1 MKIKELGTGFSG
13 TTYLIKNKKKEY
25 ALKIQHIHKA
35 DIENKK
41 SDLWREIYFAKYV
54 SKYPTI
60 FKHLYYYNIIDNCTF
75 VKDDKKI
82 GLKIYG
88 NINEYNELQKSK
100 YCVEFI
106 YNYQINSLD
115 TILFKLDI
123 KQFYSLLLQLL
134 YGIYILQKK
143 KYTHNDLNLYNITYN
158 ITHKK
163 YRDIIVNNKK
173 YRLPLYKY
181 SYIIID
187 FGNARHP
194 NFIDNKIVKKNY
206 LKNYKNIDIY
216 NLVENITFYNLDISK
231 NKIINNDKKW
241 WFDKNKIMN
250 DVLFMLDN
258 VNNVS
263 TILKY
268 FLQKIKTA

>member
-13 TTYLIKNKKKEY
+13 TTYLVKIKKKEY
-25 ALKIQHIHKA
+25 ALKIQHIRKA

-41 SDLWREIYFAKYV
+41 SDLWREIYFSKYV
-54 SKYPTI
+54 SKYPNI

-100 YCVEFI
+100 YCIEFI

-143 KYTHNDLNLYNITYN
+143 KYTHNDFNLYNITYN

-216 NLVENITFYNLDISK
+216 NLVK
-231 NKIINNDKKW
+231 
-241 WFDKNKIMN
+241 
-250 DVLFMLDN
+250 
-258 VNNVS
+258 
-263 TILKY
+263 
-268 FLQKIKTA
+268 